1 MKKTSTEPRTKQD
14 LNQDNCHSGEVNC
27 SRFNN
32 LLNPKQVSRKL
43 NLSTSFLANQRWM
56 GTGLNYVKI
65 GGRVFYKDVDV
76 DSYVE
81 DHTVNTTK

>member
-1 MKKTSTEPRTKQD
+1 
-14 LNQDNCHSGEVNC
+14 
-27 SRFNN
+27 
-32 LLNPKQVSRKL
+32 
-43 NLSTSFLANQRWM
+43 M